1 MRLRPYQTKLES
13 ASNGKERTMTAPM
26 HPDTMIGLVRQRQR
40 ELAEEAAERRRIRA
54 IRRRRRR

>member
-1 MRLRPYQTKLES
+1 ME
-13 ASNGKERTMTAPM
+13 KERTMTAPL

>member
-1 MRLRPYQTKLES
+1 MKLES
-13 ASNGKERTMTAPM
+13 ASNGKERAMTAPL

-54 IRRRRRR
+54 IRRRRGR